1 MEKNKKNDVWDVVV
15 VGGGPAGMMAAGR
28 AAERGRSVLLLEKN
42 PALGK
47 KLLMTGGGRC
57 NLTNNQ
63 RDIRALA
70 LHYKGSDQ
78 FLMSAFAQHAVGETL
93 AFFHRHGMKTKEEAE
108 GRIFPV
114 SDDARSVLD
123 VLVNYMRAGGVA
135 VRTHAAVTGI
145 SVDKENERVQIDV
158 AAGKRITARSCIVA
172 TGGVSHPETGSTG
185 EGFSWLAHAGHAIA
199 RNDLA
204 LVPVVIED
212 GWVKRLAGVTLENI
226 KLTIVADGKKREA
239 KKGKILFTHTGISGP
254 TVLNMSRDVSEY
266 LRYGSVIIALDLFP
280 DSDHGE
286 IKRRLYEALASQSN
300 KKIKNT
306 LDTLISA
313 SLVPAVLAVTDIDGE
328 VANHSVR
335 REDRVA
341 LVRCLKEMP
350 MHVKGLLGARK
361 AIVSSGG
368 VALEE
373 VDFKTMRSRIVPS
386 LYVVGDALNI
396 NRPSGG
402 YSLQLCWTTGFVAG
416 NNA

>member
-1 MEKNKKNDVWDVVV
+1 MTQDKKNSIWDVVV
-15 VGGGPAGMMAAGR
+15 IGGVPAGMMAAGR

-47 KLLMTGGGRC
+47 KLLITGGGRC
-57 NLTNNQ
+57 NVTNNQ

-108 GRIFPV
+108 GRVFPV

-123 VLVNYMRAGGVA
+123 VLVKYMRAGGVA
-135 VRTHAAVTGI
+135 VRTHTAVTGI
-145 SVDKENERVQIDV
+145 SVDKENEQVHVDV
-158 AAGKRITARSCIVA
+158 AAGKRVTARSCIVA

-185 EGFSWLAHAGHAIA
+185 EGFSWLANAGHAIA
-199 RNDLA
+199 RSDLA
-204 LVPVVIED
+204 LVPVAIKD
-212 GWVKRLAGVTLENI
+212 GWVKRLAGVTLKNI
-226 KLTIVADGKKREA
+226 KLTIVADGKRREA
-239 KKGKILFTHTGISGP
+239 RKGKMLFTHVGISGP
-254 TVLNMSRDVSEY
+254 AVLNMSSEVGEY
-266 LRYGSVIIALDLFP
+266 LRYGQVVIALDLFP
-280 DSDHGE
+280 AHDHGAL
-286 IKRRLYEALASQSN
+286 KQLLYDALAAQSN
-300 KKIKNT
+300 KKLKNT
-306 LDTLISA
+306 LGTLIPSP
-313 SLVPAVLAVTDIDGE
+313 LVPSVLALTNIDGE
-328 VANHSVR
+328 TFNHSVR
-335 REDRVA
+335 REERAA

-373 VDFKTMRSRIVPS
+373 VDFKTMQSRVVPQ
-386 LYVVGDALNI
+386 LYIVGDALNI

-416 NNA
+416 NSV

>member
-1 MEKNKKNDVWDVVV
+1 MTQDKKNGIWDVVV
-15 VGGGPAGMMAAGR
+15 IGGGPAGMMAAGR

-47 KLLMTGGGRC
+47 KLLITGGGRC

-93 AFFHRHGMKTKEEAE
+93 AFFHHHGVKTKEEAE

-123 VLVNYMRAGGVA
+123 ALVNYMRAGGVA

-145 SVDKENERVQIDV
+145 FVDKENERVRIDM
-158 AAGKRITARSCIVA
+158 AAGKRAMARSCIVA

-185 EGFSWLAHAGHAIA
+185 EGFLWLANAGHVIA
-199 RNDLA
+199 RSDPA
-204 LVPVVIED
+204 LVPVAIKD
-212 GWVKRLAGVTLENI
+212 GWVKRLAGVTLKDI

-254 TVLNMSRDVSEY
+254 TVLNMSSEVGEY
-266 LRYGSVIIALDLFP
+266 LRYGPVTIALDLFP

-306 LDTLISA
+306 LDTLIPA
-313 SLVPAVLAVTDIDGE
+313 SLVPAVLAVAEVSGE
-328 VANHSVR
+328 IASHSVR

-368 VALEE
+368 VALDE
-373 VDFKTMRSRIVPS
+373 VDFKTMRSRIAPQ
-386 LYVVGDALNI
+386 LYIVGDALNI